1 MFIIAASGL
10 KINPYA
16 AHGIEK
22 VVQHCSEDSTKKTRL
37 NVFHGGWSSASSFP
51 ITASDLRMASQ
62 KKIINHL
69 HRNIY
74 LYMCTKLY
82 STYIIFMHLHTH
94 TYAHTRIHTQTH
106 KYTNT
111 QIQKYKHTSIN
122 THAHIYLIC
131 AGAHVCVCVCVCV
144 CV

>member
-1 MFIIAASGL
+1 MFTKFWSMFIIAASGL

-51 ITASDLRMASQ
+51 IIASDPRMASQ

-94 TYAHTRIHTQTH
+94 TYAHTHSYTHKHTNIQTH
-106 KYTNT
+106 KYKNTNT
-111 QIQKYKHTSIN
+111 Q
-122 THAHIYLIC
+122 A
-131 AGAHVCVCVCVCV
+131 
-144 CV
+144 